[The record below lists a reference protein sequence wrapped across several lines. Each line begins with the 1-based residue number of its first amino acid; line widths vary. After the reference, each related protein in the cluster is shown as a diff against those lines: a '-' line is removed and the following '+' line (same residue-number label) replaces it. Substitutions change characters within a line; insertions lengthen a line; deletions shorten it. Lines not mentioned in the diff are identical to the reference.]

1 MTLADILMSKL
12 KQNETVAW
20 EKDDIEELEKQ
31 VTSTMDPKVVEVYKT
46 VGKVLKA
53 YKSGSL
59 PKIFKVIP

>member
-1 MTLADILMSKL
+1 
-12 KQNETVAW
+12 
-20 EKDDIEELEKQ
+20 
-31 VTSTMDPKVVEVYKT
+31 MDPKVVEVYKT